1 VNARTCKHL
10 QSFLGADYEA
20 ARLKYR
26 NPDGPTPKAAKKA
39 AGKRKKADDEDGD
52 EDGEEEGGSSG
63 KTVPGLLL
71 ANKWDIE
78 TGPDPT
84 GWLISEKLDG
94 VRLVWF
100 PCGFWLNLDVHLQNF
115 LRWETDDQQTGKSI
129 HPSTMVP

>member
-1 VNARTCKHL
+1 MNARTCKHL

-26 NPDGPTPKAAKKA
+26 NPDGPAPKAA
-39 AGKRKKADDEDGD
+39 KKADDEDGD
-52 EDGEEEGGSSG
+52 EDGDEEGGSSG
-63 KTVPGLLL
+63 KAVPGLLL

-100 PCGFWLNLDVHLQNF
+100 PGGFRLNLDVHLQNF
-115 LRWETDDQQTGKSI
+115 L
-129 HPSTMVP
+129 